1 LLDFSEE
8 HKLAAQ
14 LIRTWCTT
22 RLGPATMD
30 IEEGKTPPYALM
42 RELCATFGI
51 ADTVREALRKG
62 AAEDGAARPDD
73 APGRFDAGSGRA
85 ESGPRGSSE
94 GPLMAILMMELSRV
108 CPGFAMSF
116 GASLGL
122 CGGAILARGTA
133 EQRARFAVPVMT
145 MEKIG
150 AWALTEPGAGSD
162 AFGSMST
169 RAHRVDGGW
178 RLSGSKTFIT
188 NAPYADVFVVYARVA
203 GANAGTKSGV
213 HPGGTGAGA
222 HGTKSGVYPGGT
234 GAGSETG
241 VRAFVLERG
250 AAGLATGLP
259 MKKMGMHAS
268 PTGEIFL
275 DDVFVPGDQLLGGEA
290 ADDERV
296 AAKSSLK
303 GERFGMTPMCL
314 GIVDRCLEES
324 VRYAKER
331 VQWGQPIATFQLV
344 QEKLAHMYMA
354 RAIIHALLMRQL
366 EAERAGVVLLVEEA
380 CAGKLYC
387 ARAATDVAMEAI
399 QLKGGAGY
407 MRDGIVE
414 MLARD
419 AKLLQI
425 GGGTDEI
432 QILRIAREVL
442 SRPV

>member
-1 LLDFSEE
+1 LLDFTDE
-8 HKLAAQ
+8 HKLAGQ

-22 RLGPATMD
+22 RLGPATAD
-30 IEEGKTPPYALM
+30 LEEGKTPPYALM

-51 ADTVREALRKG
+51 ADSVRAALQKERG
-62 AAEDGAARPDD
+62 
-73 APGRFDAGSGRA
+73 PGRPRRDAN
-85 ESGPRGSSE
+85 E
-94 GPLMAILMMELSRV
+94 GPLMALLMMELSRF

-122 CGGAILARGTA
+122 CGGAILARGTP
-133 EQRARFAVPVMT
+133 EQRTRFALPVMT

-162 AFGSMST
+162 AFGSMAT
-169 RAHRVDGGW
+169 RARRADGGW

-188 NAPYADVFVVYARVA
+188 NAPYADVFVVYARVTSE
-203 GANAGTKSGV
+203 GAASDARGGV
-213 HPGGTGAGA
+213 A
-222 HGTKSGVYPGGT
+222 
-234 GAGSETG
+234 
-241 VRAFVLERG
+241 AFVVERG
-250 AAGLATGLP
+250 AEGLTTGRP
-259 MKKMGMHAS
+259 MKKMGMHTS

-275 DDVFVPGDQLLGGEA
+275 DDVFVAADHRLGG
-290 ADDERV
+290 DDTDNERA

-314 GIVDRCLEES
+314 GIVDRCLDES
-324 VRYAKER
+324 VRFAKER
-331 VQWGQPIATFQLV
+331 VQWGQPIASFQLV
-344 QEKLAHMYMA
+344 QEKIARMYTA
-354 RAIIHALLMRQL
+354 RSVIHALLMRQL
-366 EAERAGVVLLVEEA
+366 EAERSGVALSVEEA
-380 CAGKLYC
+380 SACKLYC
-387 ARAATDVAMEAI
+387 ARTATDVAMDAV

-432 QILRIAREVL
+432 QILRIAHEVL
-442 SRPV
+442 SRTG

>member
-1 LLDFSEE
+1 VYDGGTPLLDFSDE

-14 LIRTWCTT
+14 LIRTWCAT
-22 RLGPATMD
+22 RLGPATAD
-30 IEEGKTPPYALM
+30 LEDGKTPPYALM

-51 ADTVREALRKG
+51 ADMARSALTGGRGEGAPRRE
-62 AAEDGAARPDD
+62 
-73 APGRFDAGSGRA
+73 SN
-85 ESGPRGSSE
+85 E
-94 GPLMAILMMELSRV
+94 GPLMALLIMELSRF

-122 CGGAILARGTA
+122 CGGAILARGTQD
-133 EQRARFAVPVMT
+133 QRTRFALPVMT

-162 AFGSMST
+162 AFGSMGT
-169 RAHRVDGGW
+169 RARRVDGGW

-188 NAPYADVFVVYARVA
+188 NAPCADVFVVYARV
-203 GANAGTKSGV
+203 GSG
-213 HPGGTGAGA
+213 GDGGAGD
-222 HGTKSGVYPGGT
+222 
-234 GAGSETG
+234 G
-241 VRAFVLERG
+241 VRAFVVERG
-250 AAGLATGLP
+250 APGLATGAP
-259 MKKMGMHAS
+259 MKKMGMHTS
-268 PTGEIFL
+268 PTGEVFL
-275 DDVFVPGDQLLGGEA
+275 DDVFVSGDQLLGGDG
-290 ADDERV
+290 ADSERA
-296 AAKSSLK
+296 AAKASLK

-331 VQWGQPIATFQLV
+331 IQWGQPIAAFQLV
-344 QEKLAHMYMA
+344 QEKIAGMYTA
-354 RAIIHALLMRQL
+354 RSVIHALMMRHL
-366 EAERAGVVLLVEEA
+366 EAERAGVALPAEEA
-380 CAGKLYC
+380 SACKLYC
-387 ARAATDVAMEAI
+387 ARTTTDVAMAAV

-442 SRPV
+442 SRPA

>member
-14 LIRTWCTT
+14 LVRTWCTT
-22 RLGPATMD
+22 RLGPAVTD
-30 IEEGKTPPYALM
+30 LEECKIPPYRLM
-42 RELCATFGI
+42 RDLCATFGI
-51 ADTVREALRKG
+51 ADTVR
-62 AAEDGAARPDD
+62 AAAAP
-73 APGRFDAGSGRA
+73 SKGRA
-85 ESGPRGSSE
+85 EGGPRRDSNE
-94 GPLMAILMMELSRV
+94 APLMAILMMELSRF

-122 CGGAILARGTA
+122 CGGAILARGTPD
-133 EQRARFAVPVMT
+133 QRTRFALPVLT

-162 AFGSMST
+162 AFGSMTT
-169 RAHRVDGGW
+169 RARRVDGGW

-188 NAPYADVFVVYARVA
+188 NAPYADVFVVYARVE
-203 GANAGTKSGV
+203 
-213 HPGGTGAGA
+213 GAGVGA
-222 HGTKSGVYPGGT
+222 SEGV
-234 GAGSETG
+234 G
-241 VRAFVLERG
+241 VRAFVIERG
-250 AAGLATGLP
+250 AEGLATGTP
-259 MKKMGMHAS
+259 MKKMGMHTS

-275 DDVFVPGDQLLGGEA
+275 DDVFVPGDQLLGGED
-290 ADDERV
+290 ADNERA

-314 GIVDRCLEES
+314 GIVDRCLDES
-324 VRYAKER
+324 VRHAKER

-344 QEKLAHMYMA
+344 QEKIARMYTA
-354 RAIIHALLMRQL
+354 RTVIHALLMRQL
-366 EAERAGVVLLVEEA
+366 DAERGGVALAVEEA
-380 CAGKLYC
+380 CASKLYC
-387 ARAATDVAMEAI
+387 ARTTTEVAMDAV

-407 MRDGIVE
+407 MRDGVVE

-442 SRPV
+442 SRPA

>member
-1 LLDFSEE
+1 
-8 HKLAAQ
+8 
-14 LIRTWCTT
+14 
-22 RLGPATMD
+22 
-30 IEEGKTPPYALM
+30 
-42 RELCATFGI
+42 
-51 ADTVREALRKG
+51 
-62 AAEDGAARPDD
+62 
-73 APGRFDAGSGRA
+73 
-85 ESGPRGSSE
+85 
-94 GPLMAILMMELSRV
+94 MAILMMELSRF

-133 EQRARFAVPVMT
+133 DQRARFALPVMT

-162 AFGSMST
+162 AFGSMVT
-169 RAHRVDGGW
+169 RARRVEGGW

-188 NAPYADVFVVYARVA
+188 NAPYADVFVVYARLDA
-203 GANAGTKSGV
+203 
-213 HPGGTGAGA
+213 GAGA
-222 HGTKSGVYPGGT
+222 
-234 GAGSETG
+234 GAGASVGAGAGAG
-241 VRAFVLERG
+241 VRAFVVERG
-250 AAGLATGLP
+250 TQGLTTGGP
-259 MKKMGMHAS
+259 MRKMGMHTS
-268 PTGEIFL
+268 PTGEVFL
-275 DDVFVPGDQLLGGEA
+275 DDVFVPGDQLLGGDD
-290 ADDERV
+290 ADNERA

-331 VQWGQPIATFQLV
+331 VQWGQPIASFQLV
-344 QEKLAHMYMA
+344 QEKIARMYTA
-354 RAIIHALLMRQL
+354 RTVIQALLLRQL
-366 EAERAGVVLLVEEA
+366 EADRAGVGLSVEEA
-380 CAGKLYC
+380 SASKLYC
-387 ARAATDVAMEAI
+387 ARTATDVAMDAV

-442 SRPV
+442 SRP